1 MKYLSGISA
10 VPLPVR
16 LAVISFLFSLS
27 VQSSSIFLS
36 LYADGLGASRSEVG
50 LIGSSYGIAYF
61 VSSFI
66 FGRQSDRHGRLI
78 FVRVGL
84 ALGAAAYGLQIAA
97 VDPVTLLVIRAFVGF
112 CLGIS
117 SAAIMAYVYEAEG
130 QVGRFAAY
138 GSLGWLFGCLAAAV
152 AAAITGA
159 TKSSATYYALFA
171 VSGAASALAF
181 LLSFSLKEERGKN
194 LRVPLFPLSLL
205 RDNGRVYIPFFL
217 RCVGSSAVWAVF
229 PLYLVSIEASRLW
242 VALLDGIN
250 MGLQVVFMRYV
261 EGFKSTW
268 VLATGLVTSVIVFAS
283 YGFATH
289 YLQLI
294 PVEILLA
301 VSWSCLWV
309 GSLSFLLG
317 RSVERGTA
325 AGLLY
330 SMTYLSA
337 GFGPLIGGFV
347 SETWSFRALMFVAS
361 GLTFLGLILS
371 WVLPANKPMVS
382 SSE

>member
-1 MKYLSGISA
+1 MRYLSRVSA
-10 VPLPVR
+10 VPLAVR
-16 LAVISFLFSLS
+16 LAAISFLFSLS
-27 VQSSSIFLS
+27 VQSSSIFQS
-36 LYADGLGASRSEVG
+36 LYADDLGASRFQVG

-66 FGRQSDRHGRLI
+66 FGRQSDRRGRLV
-78 FVRVGL
+78 FVRLGL
-84 ALGAAAYGLQIAA
+84 ALGAAAYVLQMAA
-97 VDPVTLLVIRAFVGF
+97 IDPVTLLAIRAGVGF

-138 GSLGWLFGCLAAAV
+138 GSLGWLFGCVAAAV
-152 AAAITGA
+152 AAAVTGA
-159 TKSSATYYALFA
+159 TESSATYYALFA

-181 LLSFSLKEERGKN
+181 LLSFSLKEEKGR
-194 LRVPLFPLSLL
+194 RVSVPFFPLSLI

-217 RCVGSSAVWAVF
+217 RCLGSSAVWAIF
-229 PLYLVSIEASRLW
+229 PLFLVSIGASKLW
-242 VALLDGIN
+242 VALLDAIN
-250 MGLQVVFMRYV
+250 MGLQFVFMRYV
-261 EGFKSTW
+261 ERFKSGV
-268 VLATGLVTSVIVFAS
+268 VLAVGLVSSVIVFAS

-347 SETWSFRALMFVAS
+347 SDTWSFRVLMFVAS
-361 GLTFLGLILS
+361 GVTFLGLILS
-371 WVLPANKPMVS
+371 RLLPANKQIAPS
-382 SSE
+382 Q

>member
-1 MKYLSGISA
+1 M
-10 VPLPVR
+10 
-16 LAVISFLFSLS
+16 
-27 VQSSSIFLS
+27 
-36 LYADGLGASRSEVG
+36 G

-66 FGRQSDRHGRLI
+66 FGRQSDRHGRLL
-78 FVRVGL
+78 FVRLGL
-84 ALGAAAYGLQIAA
+84 ALGAVAYVLQMAAT
-97 VDPVTLLVIRAFVGF
+97 DPVTLLAIRAFVGF

-130 QVGRFAAY
+130 QVGRFASY
-138 GSLGWLFGCLAAAV
+138 GSLGWLFGCLAAAI

-181 LLSFSLKEERGKN
+181 LLSFSLKEQRGKS
-194 LRVPLFPLSLL
+194 LKVPLFPISLV

-217 RCVGSSAVWAVF
+217 RCLGSSAVWAVF
-229 PLYLVSIEASRLW
+229 PLFLVSIGTSKLW
-242 VALLDGIN
+242 VALLDAIN
-250 MGLQVVFMRYV
+250 MGLQFVFMRYV
-261 EGFKSTW
+261 ERFNSTK
-268 VLATGLVTSVIVFAS
+268 VLAVGLVTSVIVFAS
-283 YGFATH
+283 YGLATH
-289 YLQLI
+289 YGQLI
-294 PVEILLA
+294 PFQILLA
-301 VSWSCLWV
+301 ISWSCLWV

-337 GFGPLIGGFV
+337 GLGSSDRRLRLGDMGLQSVDVRGLRPDIPGSDTLTGAAGQQ
-347 SETWSFRALMFVAS
+347 AS
-361 GLTFLGLILS
+361 RHL
-371 WVLPANKPMVS
+371 
-382 SSE
+382 

>member
-1 MKYLSGISA
+1 MRYLSRISA
-10 VPLPVR
+10 IPLPIR
-16 LAVISFLFSLS
+16 LATISFLFSLS
-27 VQSSSIFLS
+27 VQSSSIFQS
-36 LYADGLGASRSEVG
+36 LYADGLHASRFQVG

-66 FGRQSDRHGRLI
+66 FGRQSDRRGRLL
-78 FVRVGL
+78 FVRLGL
-84 ALGAAAYGLQIAA
+84 ALGAAAYILQIAA
-97 VDPVTLLVIRAFVGF
+97 TDPVTLLAIRAFVGF

-130 QVGRFAAY
+130 QVGRFASY

-152 AAAITGA
+152 AAAVTGA

-171 VSGAASALAF
+171 VSGTASALAF
-181 LLSFSLKEERGKN
+181 LLSFSLKEERGKR
-194 LRVPLFPLSLL
+194 LQVPLFPLSLI

-217 RCVGSSAVWAVF
+217 RCLGSSAVWAIF
-229 PLYLVSIEASRLW
+229 PLFLVSIGASKLW
-242 VALLDGIN
+242 VALLDAIN
-250 MGLQVVFMRYV
+250 MGLQFVFMRYV
-261 EGFKSTW
+261 ERFKSGV
-268 VLATGLVTSVIVFAS
+268 VLAVGLVSSVVVFAS

-309 GSLSFLLG
+309 GSLSFLMG

-347 SETWSFRALMFVAS
+347 SDTWSFKALMFVAS
-361 GLTFLGLILS
+361 GVTFLGLILS
-371 WVLPANKPMVS
+371 RLLPANKQIAP
-382 SSE
+382 SE

>member
-1 MKYLSGISA
+1 MKYLSRISA
-10 VPLPVR
+10 VPLPIR
-16 LAVISFLFSLS
+16 LAAISFLFSLS
-27 VQSSSIFLS
+27 VQSSSIFQS
-36 LYADGLGASRSEVG
+36 LYADDLDASKLWVG

-66 FGRQSDRHGRLI
+66 FGRQSDRHGRLM
-78 FVRVGL
+78 FVRLGL
-84 ALGAAAYGLQIAA
+84 ALGAAAYLLQIAA
-97 VDPVTLLVIRAFVGF
+97 INPGTLLAIRACVGF

-159 TKSSATYYALFA
+159 TESSATYYALFA

-181 LLSFSLKEERGKN
+181 LLSFSLKEERGKR
-194 LRVPLFPLSLL
+194 LSVPFFPLSLI

-217 RCVGSSAVWAVF
+217 RCLGSSAVWAIF
-229 PLYLVSIEASRLW
+229 PLFLVSIGASKLW
-242 VALLDGIN
+242 VALLDAIN
-250 MGLQVVFMRYV
+250 MGLQFVFMRYV
-261 EGFKSTW
+261 ERFKSGV
-268 VLATGLVTSVIVFAS
+268 VLAVGLVSSVIVFAS

-347 SETWSFRALMFVAS
+347 SDTWSFRVLMFVAS
-361 GLTFLGLILS
+361 GVTFLGLILS
-371 WVLPANKPMVS
+371 RLLPANKQIAPS
-382 SSE
+382 Q

>member
-1 MKYLSGISA
+1 MKYLSRMSA
-10 VPLPVR
+10 VPLPIR
-16 LAVISFLFSLS
+16 LAAISFLFSLS
-27 VQSSSIFLS
+27 VQSSSIFQS
-36 LYADGLGASRSEVG
+36 LYADDLGASKFQVG

-66 FGRQSDRHGRLI
+66 FGRQSDRRGRLM
-78 FVRVGL
+78 FVRLGL
-84 ALGAAAYGLQIAA
+84 ALGAAAYALQIAA
-97 VDPVTLLVIRAFVGF
+97 IDPGTLLAIRAGVGF

-181 LLSFSLKEERGKN
+181 LLSFSLKEERGKR
-194 LRVPLFPLSLL
+194 LSVPFFPLSLI

-217 RCVGSSAVWAVF
+217 RCLGSSAVWAIF
-229 PLYLVSIEASRLW
+229 PLFLVSIGASKLW
-242 VALLDGIN
+242 VALLDAIN
-250 MGLQVVFMRYV
+250 MGLQFVFMRYV
-261 EGFKSTW
+261 ERFKSGV
-268 VLATGLVTSVIVFAS
+268 VLAVGLVSSVIVFAS

-309 GSLSFLLG
+309 GSLSFLMG

-347 SETWSFRALMFVAS
+347 SDTWSFKALMFVAS
-361 GLTFLGLILS
+361 GVTFLGLILS
-371 WVLPANKPMVS
+371 RLLPANKQIAP
-382 SSE
+382 SE

>member
-1 MKYLSGISA
+1 MRCLSRISTI
-10 VPLPVR
+10 PLPIR
-16 LAVISFLFSLS
+16 LAAISFLFSLS
-27 VQSSSIFLS
+27 VQSSSIFQS
-36 LYADGLGASRSEVG
+36 LYADSLGASRFQVG

-66 FGRQSDRHGRLI
+66 FGRQSDRHGRLM
-78 FVRVGL
+78 FVRLGL
-84 ALGAAAYGLQIAA
+84 ALGAAAYVLQIAA
-97 VDPVTLLVIRAFVGF
+97 IDPMTLLAIRAFVGF

-138 GSLGWLFGCLAAAV
+138 GSLGWLFGCLAAA
-152 AAAITGA
+152 AARN
-159 TKSSATYYALFA
+159 YDALFII
-171 VSGAASALAF
+171 SGLASALA
-181 LLSFSLKEERGKN
+181 LCLSFTFTEDKRKGLQ
-194 LRVPLFPLSLL
+194 VPLFPLSLI

-217 RCVGSSAVWAVF
+217 RCLGSSAVWAVF
-229 PLYLVSIEASRLW
+229 PLFLVSIGASKLW
-242 VALLDGIN
+242 VALLDAIN
-250 MGLQVVFMRYV
+250 MGLQFIAMRYV
-261 EGFKSTW
+261 ERFNSTK
-268 VLATGLVTSVIVFAS
+268 VLAVGLIASVAVFAS

-294 PVEILLA
+294 PAQILLA

-317 RSVERGTA
+317 KSVERGTA

-337 GFGPLIGGFV
+337 GIGPLIGGFV
-347 SETWSFRALMFVAS
+347 SETWSFRVLMFVAS

-371 WVLPANKPMVS
+371 RVLPANKQVARP
-382 SSE
+382 E

>member
-1 MKYLSGISA
+1 MKNLSRISA
-10 VPLPVR
+10 VPLPIR
-16 LAVISFLFSLS
+16 LAAISFLFSLS
-27 VQSSSIFLS
+27 VQSSSIFQS
-36 LYADGLGASRSEVG
+36 LYADSLEASKFQVG

-78 FVRVGL
+78 FVRLGL
-84 ALGAAAYGLQIAA
+84 ALGAAAYVLQIAA
-97 VDPVTLLVIRAFVGF
+97 INPMTLLAIRAGVGF

-117 SAAIMAYVYEAEG
+117 SAAIMAFVYEAEG
-130 QVGRFAAY
+130 KVGRFAAY
-138 GSLGWLFGCLAAAV
+138 GSLGWLFGCVAAAV
-152 AAAITGA
+152 AAAVTGA
-159 TKSSATYYALFA
+159 TESSAIYYALFG

-181 LLSFSLKEERGKN
+181 LLSFTLKEERGKT
-194 LRVPLFPLSLL
+194 LRVPFFPLSLI
-205 RDNGRVYIPFFL
+205 RDNGRVYVPFFL
-217 RCVGSSAVWAVF
+217 RCLGSSAVWAIF
-229 PLYLVSIEASRLW
+229 PLFLVHIGASKLW
-242 VALLDGIN
+242 VALLDAIN
-250 MGLQVVFMRYV
+250 MGLQFVFMRYV
-261 EGFKSTW
+261 ERFSSAL
-268 VLATGLVTSVIVFAS
+268 VLAVGLVTSVIVFAA
-283 YGFATH
+283 YGFSTH

-294 PVEILLA
+294 PVEVLLA

-347 SETWSFRALMFVAS
+347 SDTWSFRVLMFVAS

-371 WVLPANKPMVS
+371 RVLPANKPVVPS
-382 SSE
+382 Q

>member
-1 MKYLSGISA
+1 MRYLSRISA
-10 VPLPVR
+10 IPLPIR

-27 VQSSSIFLS
+27 VQSSSIFQS
-36 LYADGLGASRSEVG
+36 LYADGLHASRLQVG

-66 FGRQSDRHGRLI
+66 FGRQSDRHGRLLFI
-78 FVRVGL
+78 RLGL
-84 ALGAAAYGLQIAA
+84 ALGAAAYVIQIAA
-97 VDPVTLLVIRAFVGF
+97 INPVTLLAIRAFVGF

-130 QVGRFAAY
+130 QVGRFASY

-152 AAAITGA
+152 AAAVTGA

-171 VSGAASALAF
+171 VSGTASALAF
-181 LLSFSLKEERGKN
+181 LISFTLKEDRGKS
-194 LRVPLFPLSLL
+194 LQVPLFPLSLI

-217 RCVGSSAVWAVF
+217 RCLGSSAVWAVF
-229 PLYLVSIEASRLW
+229 PLFLVSIGTSKLW
-242 VALLDGIN
+242 VALLDAIN
-250 MGLQVVFMRYV
+250 MGLQFIFMRYV
-261 EGFKSTW
+261 ERFNSAK
-268 VLATGLVTSVIVFAS
+268 VLAVGLMTSVIVFAS
-283 YGFATH
+283 YGLATH
-289 YLQLI
+289 YGQLI
-294 PVEILLA
+294 PFQVLLA

-317 RSVERGTA
+317 KSVERGTA

-337 GFGPLIGGFV
+337 GIGPLMGGLL
-347 SETWSFRALMFVAS
+347 SDRWDFRVLMFAAS
-361 GLTFLGLILS
+361 GVTFLGLILS
-371 WVLPANKPMVS
+371 RVLPANKQVAP
-382 SSE
+382 SE

>member
-1 MKYLSGISA
+1 MKYLSRISA
-10 VPLPVR
+10 VPLPIR
-16 LAVISFLFSLS
+16 LAAISFLFSLS

-36 LYADGLGASRSEVG
+36 LYADDLGASKSLVG
-50 LIGSSYGIAYF
+50 LIGSAYGIAYF

-66 FGRQSDRHGRLI
+66 FGRQSDRRGRLI

-84 ALGAAAYGLQIAA
+84 VLGAGAYLLQIAA
-97 VDPVTLLVIRAFVGF
+97 IDPVTLLAIRAFVGF

-117 SAAIMAYVYEAEG
+117 SAAVMAYVYEAEG

-138 GSLGWLFGCLAAAV
+138 GSLGWLFGCVAAAV
-152 AAAITGA
+152 AAAFTGA
-159 TKSSATYYALFA
+159 SESHATYYSLFS

-181 LLSFSLKEERGKN
+181 LLSFSLREKEGKG
-194 LRVPLFPLSLL
+194 LRVPLFPISLL
-205 RDNGRVYIPFFL
+205 RSNGRVYVPFFL
-217 RCVGSSAVWAVF
+217 RCLGSSAVWAVF
-229 PLYLVSIEASRLW
+229 PLFLVHIGASKLW
-242 VALLDGIN
+242 VAILDAIN
-250 MGLQVVFMRYV
+250 MGLQFVFMRYV
-261 EGFKSTW
+261 ERFGSTL
-268 VLATGLVTSVIVFAS
+268 VLAVGLFTSVIVFAS
-283 YGFATH
+283 YGVATH

-294 PVEILLA
+294 PVEALLA

-309 GSLSFLLG
+309 GSLSFLMS

-347 SETWSFRALMFVAS
+347 SDTWGFKALMFVAA
-361 GLTFLGLILS
+361 GLTFLGLMLS
-371 WVLPANKPMVS
+371 RVLPGGGQPARQG
-382 SSE
+382 

>member
-1 MKYLSGISA
+1 MKYLSRISA
-10 VPLPVR
+10 VPLPIR
-16 LAVISFLFSLS
+16 LAAISFLFSLS
-27 VQSSSIFLS
+27 VQSSSIFQS
-36 LYADGLGASRSEVG
+36 LYADDLGASKFQVG

-66 FGRQSDRHGRLI
+66 FGRQSDRRGRLT
-78 FVRVGL
+78 FVRLGL
-84 ALGAAAYGLQIAA
+84 ALGAAAYALQIAA
-97 VDPVTLLVIRAFVGF
+97 IDPGTLLAIRAGVGF

-159 TKSSATYYALFA
+159 TESSATYYALFA
-171 VSGAASALAF
+171 VSSAASAVAF
-181 LLSFSLKEERGKN
+181 LLSFSLKEEKGKR
-194 LRVPLFPLSLL
+194 LSVPFFPLSLI

-217 RCVGSSAVWAVF
+217 RCLGSSAVWAIF
-229 PLYLVSIEASRLW
+229 PLFLVSIGASKLW
-242 VALLDGIN
+242 VALLDAIN
-250 MGLQVVFMRYV
+250 MGLQFVFMRYV
-261 EGFKSTW
+261 ERFKSGV
-268 VLATGLVTSVIVFAS
+268 VLAVGLVSSVIVFAS

-309 GSLSFLLG
+309 GSLSFLMG

-347 SETWSFRALMFVAS
+347 SDTWSFKALMFVAS
-361 GLTFLGLILS
+361 GVTFLGLILS
-371 WVLPANKPMVS
+371 RLLPANKQIAP
-382 SSE
+382 SE

>member
-1 MKYLSGISA
+1 MKYLSRISA
-10 VPLPVR
+10 IPLPIR
-16 LAVISFLFSLS
+16 LAAISFLFSLS
-27 VQSSSIFLS
+27 VQSSSIFQS
-36 LYADGLGASRSEVG
+36 LWADRLEASRFEVG

-66 FGRQSDRHGRLI
+66 FGRQSDRHGRLL
-78 FVRVGL
+78 FVRLGL
-84 ALGAAAYGLQIAA
+84 ALGAGAYVLQMAAI
-97 VDPVTLLVIRAFVGF
+97 DPITLLAIRAFVGF

-138 GSLGWLFGCLAAAV
+138 GSLGWLFGCLAAAIAS
-152 AAAITGA
+152 AATGT
-159 TKSSATYYALFA
+159 TKSSTTFYALFA

-181 LLSFSLKEERGKN
+181 LLSFTLKEDRGRSLK
-194 LRVPLFPLSLL
+194 VPLFPISLI
-205 RDNGRVYIPFFL
+205 RDNGRVYIPFFM
-217 RCVGSSAVWAVF
+217 RCLGSSAVWAVF
-229 PLYLVSIEASRLW
+229 PLFLVQEIGTSRLW
-242 VALLDGIN
+242 VALLDAIN
-250 MGLQVVFMRYV
+250 MGLQFVFMRFV
-261 EGFKSTW
+261 ERFRSTW

-283 YGFATH
+283 YGLATH
-289 YLQLI
+289 YGQLV
-294 PVEILLA
+294 PFQILLA

-347 SETWSFRALMFVAS
+347 SETWGFRALMFVAS

-371 WVLPANKPMVS
+371 WVLPANKQAAI
-382 SSE
+382 SE

>member
-1 MKYLSGISA
+1 MRYLSRISA
-10 VPLPVR
+10 IPLPIR

-27 VQSSSIFLS
+27 VQSSSIFQS
-36 LYADGLGASRSEVG
+36 LYADGLHASRLQVG

-66 FGRQSDRHGRLI
+66 FGRQSDRHGRLLFI
-78 FVRVGL
+78 RLGL
-84 ALGAAAYGLQIAA
+84 ALGAAAYVLQIAA
-97 VDPVTLLVIRAFVGF
+97 INPVTLLAIRAFVGF

-130 QVGRFAAY
+130 QVGRFASY

-181 LLSFSLKEERGKN
+181 LLSFSLKEERGKS
-194 LRVPLFPLSLL
+194 LKVPLFPISLV

-217 RCVGSSAVWAVF
+217 RCLGSSAVWAIF
-229 PLYLVSIEASRLW
+229 PLFLVSIGTSKLW
-242 VALLDGIN
+242 VALLDAIN
-250 MGLQVVFMRYV
+250 MGLQFVFMRYV
-261 EGFKSTW
+261 ERFKSGV
-268 VLATGLVTSVIVFAS
+268 VLAVGLVSSVIVFAS

-309 GSLSFLLG
+309 GSLSFLMG
-317 RSVERGTA
+317 QSVERGTA

-337 GFGPLIGGFV
+337 GLGPLIGGFV

-371 WVLPANKPMVS
+371 RVLPANKQVVRS
-382 SSE
+382 K

>member
-1 MKYLSGISA
+1 MRYLSRLSA
-10 VPLPVR
+10 VPLPIR
-16 LAVISFLFSLS
+16 LAAISFLFSLS
-27 VQSSSIFLS
+27 VQSSSIFQS
-36 LYADGLGASRSEVG
+36 LYADDLGASRFQVG

-66 FGRQSDRHGRLI
+66 FGRQSDRRGRLV
-78 FVRVGL
+78 FVRLGL
-84 ALGAAAYGLQIAA
+84 ALGAAAYVLQMAA
-97 VDPVTLLVIRAFVGF
+97 IDPVTLLAIRAGVGF

-138 GSLGWLFGCLAAAV
+138 GSLGWLFGCVAAAV
-152 AAAITGA
+152 AAAVTGA
-159 TKSSATYYALFA
+159 TESSATYYALFA

-181 LLSFSLKEERGKN
+181 LLSFSLKEEKGR
-194 LRVPLFPLSLL
+194 RVSVPFFPLSLI

-217 RCVGSSAVWAVF
+217 RCLGSSAVWAIF
-229 PLYLVSIEASRLW
+229 PLFLVSIGASKLW
-242 VALLDGIN
+242 VALLDAIN
-250 MGLQVVFMRYV
+250 MGLQFVFMRYV
-261 EGFKSTW
+261 ERFKSGV
-268 VLATGLVTSVIVFAS
+268 VLAVGLVSSVIVFAS

-294 PVEILLA
+294 PVEVLLA

-347 SETWSFRALMFVAS
+347 SDTWSFRVLMFVAS
-361 GLTFLGLILS
+361 GVTFLGLILS
-371 WVLPANKPMVS
+371 RLLPANKQIAPS
-382 SSE
+382 Q

>member
-1 MKYLSGISA
+1 MKYLSRISA
-10 VPLPVR
+10 VPLPIR
-16 LAVISFLFSLS
+16 LAAISFLFSLS
-27 VQSSSIFLS
+27 VQSSSIFQS
-36 LYADGLGASRSEVG
+36 LYADDLGASKFQVG

-66 FGRQSDRHGRLI
+66 FGRQSDRRGRLT
-78 FVRVGL
+78 FVRLGL
-84 ALGAAAYGLQIAA
+84 ALGAAAYALQIAA
-97 VDPVTLLVIRAFVGF
+97 IDPGTLLAIRAGVGF

-159 TKSSATYYALFA
+159 TESSATYYALFA
-171 VSGAASALAF
+171 VSSAASAVAF
-181 LLSFSLKEERGKN
+181 LLSFSLKEEKGKR
-194 LRVPLFPLSLL
+194 LSVPFFPLSLI

-217 RCVGSSAVWAVF
+217 RCLGSSAVWAIF
-229 PLYLVSIEASRLW
+229 PLFLVSIGASKLW
-242 VALLDGIN
+242 VALLDAIN
-250 MGLQVVFMRYV
+250 MGLQFVFMRYV
-261 EGFKSTW
+261 ERFKSGV
-268 VLATGLVTSVIVFAS
+268 VLAVGLVSSVIVFAS

-309 GSLSFLLG
+309 GSLSFLMG
-317 RSVERGTA
+317 RGVERGTA

-347 SETWSFRALMFVAS
+347 SDTWSFKALMFVAS
-361 GLTFLGLILS
+361 GVTFLGLILS
-371 WVLPANKPMVS
+371 RVLPANKQIAP
-382 SSE
+382 SE

>member
-1 MKYLSGISA
+1 MRYLSRVSA
-10 VPLPVR
+10 VPLAVR
-16 LAVISFLFSLS
+16 LAAISFLFSLS
-27 VQSSSIFLS
+27 VQSSSIFQS
-36 LYADGLGASRSEVG
+36 LYADDLGASRFQVG

-66 FGRQSDRHGRLI
+66 FGRQSDRRGRLV
-78 FVRVGL
+78 FVRLGL
-84 ALGAAAYGLQIAA
+84 ALGAAAYVLQMAA
-97 VDPVTLLVIRAFVGF
+97 IDPVTLLVIRAGVGF

-138 GSLGWLFGCLAAAV
+138 GSLGWLFGCVAAAV
-152 AAAITGA
+152 AAAVTGA
-159 TKSSATYYALFA
+159 TESSATYYALFA

-181 LLSFSLKEERGKN
+181 LLSFSLKEEKGR
-194 LRVPLFPLSLL
+194 RVSVPFFPLSLI

-217 RCVGSSAVWAVF
+217 RCLGSSAVWAIF
-229 PLYLVSIEASRLW
+229 PLFLVSIGASKLW
-242 VALLDGIN
+242 VALLDAIN
-250 MGLQVVFMRYV
+250 MGLQFVFMRYV
-261 EGFKSTW
+261 ERFKSGV
-268 VLATGLVTSVIVFAS
+268 VLAVGLVSSVIVFAS

-294 PVEILLA
+294 PVEVLLA

-347 SETWSFRALMFVAS
+347 SDTWSFRVLMFVAS
-361 GLTFLGLILS
+361 GVTFLGLILS
-371 WVLPANKPMVS
+371 RLLPANKQIAPS
-382 SSE
+382 Q

>member
-1 MKYLSGISA
+1 MRYLSRVSA
-10 VPLPVR
+10 VPLAVR
-16 LAVISFLFSLS
+16 LAAISFLFSLS
-27 VQSSSIFLS
+27 VQSSSIFQS
-36 LYADGLGASRSEVG
+36 LYADDLGASRFQVG

-66 FGRQSDRHGRLI
+66 FGRQSDRRGRLV
-78 FVRVGL
+78 FVRLGL
-84 ALGAAAYGLQIAA
+84 ALGAAAYVLQMAA
-97 VDPVTLLVIRAFVGF
+97 IDPVTLLAIRAGVGF

-138 GSLGWLFGCLAAAV
+138 GSLGWLFGCVAAAV
-152 AAAITGA
+152 AAAVTGA
-159 TKSSATYYALFA
+159 TESSATYYALFA

-181 LLSFSLKEERGKN
+181 LLSFSLKEEKGR
-194 LRVPLFPLSLL
+194 RVSVPFFPLSLI

-217 RCVGSSAVWAVF
+217 RCLGSSAVWAIF
-229 PLYLVSIEASRLW
+229 PLFLVSIGASKLW
-242 VALLDGIN
+242 VALLDAIN
-250 MGLQVVFMRYV
+250 MGLQFVFMRYV
-261 EGFKSTW
+261 ERFKSGL
-268 VLATGLVTSVIVFAS
+268 VLAVGLVSSVIVFAS

-294 PVEILLA
+294 PVEVLLA

-347 SETWSFRALMFVAS
+347 SDTWSFRVLMFVAS
-361 GLTFLGLILS
+361 GVTFLGLILS
-371 WVLPANKPMVS
+371 RLLPANKQIAPS
-382 SSE
+382 Q

>member
-1 MKYLSGISA
+1 MRYLSRISA
-10 VPLPVR
+10 IPLPIR
-16 LAVISFLFSLS
+16 LAAISFLFSLS
-27 VQSSSIFLS
+27 VQSSSIFQS
-36 LYADGLGASRSEVG
+36 LYADNLHASRLQVG

-66 FGRQSDRHGRLI
+66 FGRQSDRHGRLL
-78 FVRVGL
+78 FVRLGL
-84 ALGAAAYGLQIAA
+84 ALGAAAYVLQIAA
-97 VDPVTLLVIRAFVGF
+97 IDPLTLLAIRAFVGF

-130 QVGRFAAY
+130 QVGRFASY

-152 AAAITGA
+152 AAAVTGA
-159 TKSSATYYALFA
+159 TTSSATYYTLFA
-171 VSGAASALAF
+171 VSGTTSALAF
-181 LLSFSLKEERGKN
+181 LLSFSLKEERGKR
-194 LRVPLFPLSLL
+194 LHVPLFPLSLI

-217 RCVGSSAVWAVF
+217 RCLGSSAVWAVF
-229 PLYLVSIEASRLW
+229 PLFLVSIGTSKLW
-242 VALLDGIN
+242 VALLDAIN
-250 MGLQVVFMRYV
+250 MGLQFIFMRYV
-261 EGFKSTW
+261 ERFSSAK
-268 VLATGLVTSVIVFAS
+268 VLAVGLVTSVIVFAS
-283 YGFATH
+283 YGLATH
-289 YLQLI
+289 YLQLV

-361 GLTFLGLILS
+361 GVTFLGLILS
-371 WVLPANKPMVS
+371 RVLPANKQVAP
-382 SSE
+382 SE

>member
-1 MKYLSGISA
+1 MKYLSRISA
-10 VPLPVR
+10 VPLPIR
-16 LAVISFLFSLS
+16 LAAISFLFSLS
-27 VQSSSIFLS
+27 VQSSSIFQS
-36 LYADGLGASRSEVG
+36 LYADDLDASKLWVG

-66 FGRQSDRHGRLI
+66 FGRQSDRLGRLM
-78 FVRVGL
+78 FVRLGL
-84 ALGAAAYGLQIAA
+84 ALGAAAYLLQIAA
-97 VDPVTLLVIRAFVGF
+97 INPGTLLAIRACVGF

-138 GSLGWLFGCLAAAV
+138 GSLGWLFGCLVAAMAAAV
-152 AAAITGA
+152 TSA
-159 TKSSATYYALFA
+159 TESSAIYYALFA

-181 LLSFSLKEERGKN
+181 LLSFTLKEERGKS
-194 LRVPLFPLSLL
+194 LRVPFFPLSLI
-205 RDNGRVYIPFFL
+205 RDNSRVYIPFFL
-217 RCVGSSAVWAVF
+217 RCLGSSAVWAVF
-229 PLYLVSIEASRLW
+229 PLFLVHIGASKLW
-242 VALLDGIN
+242 VALLDAIN
-250 MGLQVVFMRYV
+250 MGLQFVFMRYV
-261 EGFKSTW
+261 ERFNSAW
-268 VLATGLVTSVIVFAS
+268 VLAVGLITSVIVFAS
-283 YGFATH
+283 YGFANH

-317 RSVERGTA
+317 KSVERGTA

-337 GFGPLIGGFV
+337 GFGPLIGGVLADKWDFEV
-347 SETWSFRALMFVAS
+347 LMFAAA
-361 GLTFLGLILS
+361 GITFLGLVLS
-371 WVLPANKPMVS
+371 RVLPANKQVAP
-382 SSE
+382 SE

>member
-1 MKYLSGISA
+1 MKYLSRISA
-10 VPLPVR
+10 IPLPIR
-16 LAVISFLFSLS
+16 LAAISFLFSLS
-27 VQSSSIFLS
+27 VQSSSIFQS
-36 LYADGLGASRSEVG
+36 LWADRLEASRFEVG

-66 FGRQSDRHGRLI
+66 FGRQSDRHGRLL
-78 FVRVGL
+78 FVRLGL
-84 ALGAAAYGLQIAA
+84 ALGAGAYVLQMAAI
-97 VDPVTLLVIRAFVGF
+97 DPITLLAIRAFVGF

-138 GSLGWLFGCLAAAV
+138 GSLGWLFGCLAAAIAS
-152 AAAITGA
+152 AATGT
-159 TKSSATYYALFA
+159 TKSSTTFYALFA

-181 LLSFSLKEERGKN
+181 LLSFTLKEDRGRSLK
-194 LRVPLFPLSLL
+194 VPLFPISLI
-205 RDNGRVYIPFFL
+205 RDNGRVYIPFFM
-217 RCVGSSAVWAVF
+217 RCLGSSAVWAVF
-229 PLYLVSIEASRLW
+229 PLFLVQEIGTSRLW
-242 VALLDGIN
+242 VALLDAIN
-250 MGLQVVFMRYV
+250 MGLQFVFMRFV
-261 EGFKSTW
+261 ERFRSTW

-283 YGFATH
+283 YGLSTH
-289 YLQLI
+289 YGQLV
-294 PVEILLA
+294 PFQVLLA

-347 SETWSFRALMFVAS
+347 SETWGFRALMFVAS

-371 WVLPANKPMVS
+371 WVLPANKQATI
-382 SSE
+382 SE

>member
-1 MKYLSGISA
+1 MRYLSRISA
-10 VPLPVR
+10 IPLPIR
-16 LAVISFLFSLS
+16 LAAISFLFSLS
-27 VQSSSIFLS
+27 VQSSSIFQS
-36 LYADGLGASRSEVG
+36 LYADGLHASKFQVG

-66 FGRQSDRHGRLI
+66 FGRQSDRHGRLM
-78 FVRVGL
+78 FVRLGL
-84 ALGAAAYGLQIAA
+84 ALGAAAYVLQIAA
-97 VDPVTLLVIRAFVGF
+97 INPVTLLAIRAFVGF

-181 LLSFSLKEERGKN
+181 LLSFTLKEERGKS
-194 LRVPLFPLSLL
+194 LHVPLFPLSLI

-217 RCVGSSAVWAVF
+217 RCLGSSAVWAIF
-229 PLYLVSIEASRLW
+229 PLFLVSIGASKLW
-242 VALLDGIN
+242 VALLDAIN
-250 MGLQVVFMRYV
+250 MGLQFVFMRYV
-261 EGFKSTW
+261 ERFKSGV
-268 VLATGLVTSVIVFAS
+268 VLAVGLVSSVIVFAS

-309 GSLSFLLG
+309 GSLSFLMG
-317 RSVERGTA
+317 QSVERGHGRGPVVFHDLPLG
-325 AGLLY
+325 GL
-330 SMTYLSA
+330 
-337 GFGPLIGGFV
+337 
-347 SETWSFRALMFVAS
+347 R
-361 GLTFLGLILS
+361 
-371 WVLPANKPMVS
+371 S
-382 SSE
+382 SDRRLRL

>member
-1 MKYLSGISA
+1 MKYLTRISA
-10 VPLPVR
+10 IPLPIR
-16 LAVISFLFSLS
+16 LAAISFLFSLS
-27 VQSSSIFLS
+27 VQSSSIFQS
-36 LYADGLGASRSEVG
+36 LYAHDLRASNFQVG

-61 VSSFI
+61 ASSFI
-66 FGRQSDRHGRLI
+66 FGRQSDRRGRLTFI
-78 FVRVGL
+78 RLGL
-84 ALGAAAYGLQIAA
+84 ALGAAAYVLQIAA
-97 VDPVTLLVIRAFVGF
+97 INPVTLLAIRAFVGF

-130 QVGRFAAY
+130 QVGRFASY

-152 AAAITGA
+152 AAAVTGA

-171 VSGAASALAF
+171 VSGTASALAF
-181 LLSFSLKEERGKN
+181 LISFTLKEDRGKS
-194 LRVPLFPLSLL
+194 LQVPLFPLSLI

-217 RCVGSSAVWAVF
+217 RCLGSSAVWAVF
-229 PLYLVSIEASRLW
+229 PLFLVSIGTSKLW
-242 VALLDGIN
+242 VALLDAIN
-250 MGLQVVFMRYV
+250 MGLQFVFMRYV
-261 EGFKSTW
+261 ERFKSGV
-268 VLATGLVTSVIVFAS
+268 VLAVGLVSSVIVFAS

-309 GSLSFLLG
+309 GSLSFLMG
-317 RSVERGTA
+317 QSVERGTA

-337 GFGPLIGGFV
+337 GLGPLIGGFV
-347 SETWSFRALMFVAS
+347 SETWTFRALMFVAS

-371 WVLPANKPMVS
+371 RVLPANKQVAR
-382 SSE
+382 SE

>member
-1 MKYLSGISA
+1 MRYLSRVSA
-10 VPLPVR
+10 VPLAVR
-16 LAVISFLFSLS
+16 LAAISFLFSLS
-27 VQSSSIFLS
+27 VQSSSIFQS
-36 LYADGLGASRSEVG
+36 LYADDLGASRFQVG

-66 FGRQSDRHGRLI
+66 FGRQSDRRGRLV
-78 FVRVGL
+78 FVRLGL
-84 ALGAAAYGLQIAA
+84 ALGAAAYVLQMAA
-97 VDPVTLLVIRAFVGF
+97 IDPVTLLAIRAGVGF

-138 GSLGWLFGCLAAAV
+138 GSLGWLFGCVAAAV
-152 AAAITGA
+152 AAAVTGA
-159 TKSSATYYALFA
+159 TESSATYYALFA

-181 LLSFSLKEERGKN
+181 LLSFSLKEEKGR
-194 LRVPLFPLSLL
+194 RVSVPFFPLSLI

-217 RCVGSSAVWAVF
+217 RCLGSSAVWAIF
-229 PLYLVSIEASRLW
+229 PLFLVSIGASKLW
-242 VALLDGIN
+242 VALLDAIN
-250 MGLQVVFMRYV
+250 MGLQFVFMRYV
-261 EGFKSTW
+261 ERFKSGV
-268 VLATGLVTSVIVFAS
+268 VLAVGLVSSVIVFAS

-294 PVEILLA
+294 PVEVLLA

-309 GSLSFLLG
+309 GSLSFLMG
-317 RSVERGTA
+317 QSVERGTA

-337 GFGPLIGGFV
+337 GLGPLIGGFV

-371 WVLPANKPMVS
+371 RVLPANKQVVS
-382 SSE
+382 SE

>member
-1 MKYLSGISA
+1 MRYLSRVSA
-10 VPLPVR
+10 VPLAVR
-16 LAVISFLFSLS
+16 LAAISFLFSLS
-27 VQSSSIFLS
+27 VQSSSIFQS
-36 LYADGLGASRSEVG
+36 LYADDLGASRFQVG

-66 FGRQSDRHGRLI
+66 FGRQSDRRGRLV
-78 FVRVGL
+78 FVRLGL
-84 ALGAAAYGLQIAA
+84 ALGAAAYVLQMAA
-97 VDPVTLLVIRAFVGF
+97 IDPVTLLAIRAGVGF

-138 GSLGWLFGCLAAAV
+138 GSLGWLFGCVAAAV
-152 AAAITGA
+152 AAAVTGA
-159 TKSSATYYALFA
+159 TESSATYYALFA

-181 LLSFSLKEERGKN
+181 LLSFSLKEERGR
-194 LRVPLFPLSLL
+194 RVAVPFFPMSLI
-205 RDNGRVYIPFFL
+205 RDNGRVYVPFFL
-217 RCVGSSAVWAVF
+217 RCLGSSAVWAIF
-229 PLYLVSIEASRLW
+229 PLFLVQIGASKLW
-242 VALLDGIN
+242 VALLDAIN
-250 MGLQVVFMRYV
+250 MGLQFVFMRNV
-261 EGFKSTW
+261 ERFNSAR
-268 VLATGLVTSVIVFAS
+268 VLAVGLVTSVLVFAS
-283 YGFATH
+283 YGFSTH

-309 GSLSFLLG
+309 GSLSFLLSH
-317 RSVERGTA
+317 SVERGTA

-347 SETWSFRALMFVAS
+347 SDTWSFRVLMFVAS
-361 GLTFLGLILS
+361 GITFLGLILS
-371 WVLPANKPMVS
+371 RLLPANKQIAPS
-382 SSE
+382 Q

>member
-1 MKYLSGISA
+1 MRYLSRVSA
-10 VPLPVR
+10 VPLAVR
-16 LAVISFLFSLS
+16 LAAISFLFSLS
-27 VQSSSIFLS
+27 VQSSSIFQS
-36 LYADGLGASRSEVG
+36 LYADDLGASRFQVG

-66 FGRQSDRHGRLI
+66 FGRQSDRRGRLV
-78 FVRVGL
+78 FVRLGL
-84 ALGAAAYGLQIAA
+84 ALGAAAYVLQMAA
-97 VDPVTLLVIRAFVGF
+97 IDPVTLLAIRAGVGF

-138 GSLGWLFGCLAAAV
+138 GSLGWLFGCVAAAV
-152 AAAITGA
+152 AAAVTGA
-159 TKSSATYYALFA
+159 TESSATYYALFA

-181 LLSFSLKEERGKN
+181 LLSFSLKEEKGR
-194 LRVPLFPLSLL
+194 RVSVPFFPLSLI

-217 RCVGSSAVWAVF
+217 RCLGSSAVWAIF
-229 PLYLVSIEASRLW
+229 PLFLVSIGASKLW
-242 VALLDGIN
+242 VALLDAIN
-250 MGLQVVFMRYV
+250 MGLQFVFMRYV
-261 EGFKSTW
+261 ERFKSGV
-268 VLATGLVTSVIVFAS
+268 VLAVGLVSSVIVFAS

-294 PVEILLA
+294 PVEVLLA

-347 SETWSFRALMFVAS
+347 SDTWSFRVLMFVAS
-361 GLTFLGLILS
+361 GVTFLGLILS
-371 WVLPANKPMVS
+371 RLLPANKQIAPS
-382 SSE
+382 Q

>member
-1 MKYLSGISA
+1 MKYLSRISA
-10 VPLPVR
+10 IPLPIR
-16 LAVISFLFSLS
+16 LAAISFLFSLS
-27 VQSSSIFLS
+27 VQSSSIFQS
-36 LYADGLGASRSEVG
+36 LWADRLEASRFEVG

-66 FGRQSDRHGRLI
+66 FGRQSDRHGRLL
-78 FVRVGL
+78 FVRLGL
-84 ALGAAAYGLQIAA
+84 ALGAGAYVLQMAAI
-97 VDPVTLLVIRAFVGF
+97 DPITLLAIRAFVGF

-138 GSLGWLFGCLAAAV
+138 GSLGWLFGCLAAAIAS
-152 AAAITGA
+152 AATGT
-159 TKSSATYYALFA
+159 TKSSTTFYALFA

-181 LLSFSLKEERGKN
+181 LLSFTLKEDRGRSLK
-194 LRVPLFPLSLL
+194 VPLFPISLI
-205 RDNGRVYIPFFL
+205 RDNGRVYIPFFM
-217 RCVGSSAVWAVF
+217 RCLGSSAVWAVF
-229 PLYLVSIEASRLW
+229 PLFLVQEIGTSRLW
-242 VALLDGIN
+242 VALLDAIN
-250 MGLQVVFMRYV
+250 MGLQFVFMRFV
-261 EGFKSTW
+261 ERFRSTW

-283 YGFATH
+283 YGLSTH
-289 YLQLI
+289 YGQLV
-294 PVEILLA
+294 PFQVLLA

-347 SETWSFRALMFVAS
+347 SETWGFRALKFVAS
-361 GLTFLGLILS
+361 GLTFLGLLLS
-371 WVLPANKPMVS
+371 WVLPANKQATI
-382 SSE
+382 SE

>member
-1 MKYLSGISA
+1 MRYLSRISA
-10 VPLPVR
+10 IPLPIR

-27 VQSSSIFLS
+27 VQSSSIFQS
-36 LYADGLGASRSEVG
+36 LYADSLGASRFHVG

-66 FGRQSDRHGRLI
+66 FGRQSDRRGRLTFI
-78 FVRVGL
+78 RLGL
-84 ALGAAAYGLQIAA
+84 ALGAAAYVLQIAA
-97 VDPVTLLVIRAFVGF
+97 INPVTLLAIRAFVGF

-130 QVGRFAAY
+130 QVGRFASY

-152 AAAITGA
+152 AAAVTGA

-171 VSGAASALAF
+171 VSGTASALAF
-181 LLSFSLKEERGKN
+181 LISFTLKEDRGKS
-194 LRVPLFPLSLL
+194 LQVPLFPLSLI

-217 RCVGSSAVWAVF
+217 RCLGSSAVWAVF
-229 PLYLVSIEASRLW
+229 PLFLVSIGTSKLW
-242 VALLDGIN
+242 VALLDAIN
-250 MGLQVVFMRYV
+250 MGLQFIFMRYV
-261 EGFKSTW
+261 ERFNSAK
-268 VLATGLVTSVIVFAS
+268 VLAVGLTTSVIVFAS
-283 YGFATH
+283 YGLATH
-289 YLQLI
+289 YGQLI
-294 PVEILLA
+294 PFQVLLA

-317 RSVERGTA
+317 KSVERGTA

-337 GFGPLIGGFV
+337 GIGPLMGGLL
-347 SETWSFRALMFVAS
+347 SDRWDFRVLMFAAS
-361 GLTFLGLILS
+361 GVTFLGLILS
-371 WVLPANKPMVS
+371 RVLPANKQVVS
-382 SSE
+382 SG

>member
-1 MKYLSGISA
+1 MRYLSRVSA
-10 VPLPVR
+10 VPLAVR
-16 LAVISFLFSLS
+16 LAAISFLFSLS
-27 VQSSSIFLS
+27 VQSSSIFQS
-36 LYADGLGASRSEVG
+36 LYADDLGASRFQVG

-66 FGRQSDRHGRLI
+66 FGRQSDRRGRLV
-78 FVRVGL
+78 FVRLGL
-84 ALGAAAYGLQIAA
+84 ALGAAAYVLQMAA
-97 VDPVTLLVIRAFVGF
+97 IDPVTLLAIRAGVGF

-117 SAAIMAYVYEAEG
+117 SAAIMAHVYEAEG

-138 GSLGWLFGCLAAAV
+138 GSLGWLFGCVAAAV
-152 AAAITGA
+152 AAAVTGA
-159 TKSSATYYALFA
+159 TESSATYYALFA

-181 LLSFSLKEERGKN
+181 LLSFSLKEEKGR
-194 LRVPLFPLSLL
+194 RVSVPFFPLSLI

-217 RCVGSSAVWAVF
+217 RCLGSSAVWAIF
-229 PLYLVSIEASRLW
+229 PLFLVSIGASKLW
-242 VALLDGIN
+242 VALLDAIN
-250 MGLQVVFMRYV
+250 MGLQFVFMRYV
-261 EGFKSTW
+261 ERFKSGV
-268 VLATGLVTSVIVFAS
+268 VLAVGLVSSVIVFAS

-294 PVEILLA
+294 PVEVLLA

-347 SETWSFRALMFVAS
+347 SDTWSFRVLMFVAS
-361 GLTFLGLILS
+361 GVTFLGLILS
-371 WVLPANKPMVS
+371 RLLPANKQIAPS
-382 SSE
+382 Q

>member
-1 MKYLSGISA
+1 
-10 VPLPVR
+10 
-16 LAVISFLFSLS
+16 
-27 VQSSSIFLS
+27 
-36 LYADGLGASRSEVG
+36 
-50 LIGSSYGIAYF
+50 

-66 FGRQSDRHGRLI
+66 FGRQSDRRGRLV
-78 FVRVGL
+78 FVRLGL
-84 ALGAAAYGLQIAA
+84 ALGAAAYVLQMAA
-97 VDPVTLLVIRAFVGF
+97 IDPVTLLAIRAGVGF

-138 GSLGWLFGCLAAAV
+138 GSLGWLFGCVAAAV
-152 AAAITGA
+152 AAAVTGA
-159 TKSSATYYALFA
+159 TESSATYYALFA

-181 LLSFSLKEERGKN
+181 LLSFSLKEEKGR
-194 LRVPLFPLSLL
+194 RVSVPFFPLSLI

-217 RCVGSSAVWAVF
+217 RCLGSSAVWAIF
-229 PLYLVSIEASRLW
+229 PLFLVSIGASKLW
-242 VALLDGIN
+242 VALLDAIN
-250 MGLQVVFMRYV
+250 MGLQFVFMRYV
-261 EGFKSTW
+261 ERFKSGV
-268 VLATGLVTSVIVFAS
+268 VLAVGLVSSVIVFAS

-294 PVEILLA
+294 PVEVLLA

-347 SETWSFRALMFVAS
+347 SDTWSFRVLMFVAS
-361 GLTFLGLILS
+361 GVTFLGLILS
-371 WVLPANKPMVS
+371 RLLPANKQIAPS
-382 SSE
+382 Q

>member
-1 MKYLSGISA
+1 MRYLSRVSA
-10 VPLPVR
+10 VPLAVR
-16 LAVISFLFSLS
+16 LAAISFLFSLS
-27 VQSSSIFLS
+27 VQSSSIFQS
-36 LYADGLGASRSEVG
+36 LYADDLGASRFQVG

-66 FGRQSDRHGRLI
+66 FGRQSDRRGRLV
-78 FVRVGL
+78 FVRLGL
-84 ALGAAAYGLQIAA
+84 ALGAAAYVLQMAA
-97 VDPVTLLVIRAFVGF
+97 IDPVTLLAIRAGVGF

-138 GSLGWLFGCLAAAV
+138 GSLGWLFGCVAAAV
-152 AAAITGA
+152 AAAVTGA
-159 TKSSATYYALFA
+159 TESSATYYALFA

-181 LLSFSLKEERGKN
+181 LLSFSLKEEKGR
-194 LRVPLFPLSLL
+194 RASVPFFPLSLI

-217 RCVGSSAVWAVF
+217 RCLGSSAVWAIF
-229 PLYLVSIEASRLW
+229 PLFLVSIGASKLW
-242 VALLDGIN
+242 VALLDAIN
-250 MGLQVVFMRYV
+250 MGLQFVFMRYV
-261 EGFKSTW
+261 ERFKSGV
-268 VLATGLVTSVIVFAS
+268 VLAVGLVSSVIVFAS

-294 PVEILLA
+294 PVEVLLA

-347 SETWSFRALMFVAS
+347 SDTWSFRVLMFVAS
-361 GLTFLGLILS
+361 GVTFLGLILS
-371 WVLPANKPMVS
+371 RLLPANKQIAPS
-382 SSE
+382 Q